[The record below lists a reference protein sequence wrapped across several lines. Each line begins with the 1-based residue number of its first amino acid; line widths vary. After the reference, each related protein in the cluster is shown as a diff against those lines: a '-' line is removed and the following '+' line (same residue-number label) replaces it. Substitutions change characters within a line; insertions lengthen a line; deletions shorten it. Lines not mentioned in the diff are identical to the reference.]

1 MVHRTL
7 LWGMTALAVTTSAE
21 AQATFGDIESVV
33 ERGIVEGIYPG
44 AVVVIGRADRV
55 LYARGFG
62 HYTWDSTSLRPSPD
76 TTLWDI
82 ASISKVVGTTSS
94 MMLLVER
101 GHVNLDAPVSRYLPR
116 FQGPNKDQVTVRM
129 LLDHTSG
136 LPSYVQFFK
145 RTREREQAIGL
156 LYEVPLRRRPGTRAV
171 YSDLNALLLGLL
183 IETVTVESLEA
194 FAAREVFESL
204 GMTQTLYRPPRAD
217 RSRAVPTG
225 VWRGHPIG
233 GQVNDQNAVVFGGA
247 AGHAG
252 IFSTGMDLARYA
264 QLWLNQG
271 LLSGKRFVDALTIQR
286 FLERRPEAG
295 SRLLGWDTPEPTP
308 TRLSVFGNLLSDKAY
323 GHTGWTGTELWIDP
337 ARKVFLVF
345 LTNRSFNPKV
355 RRSISE
361 LRAIRSALSDAVVR
375 AVPGACEAVSQP
387 AC

>member
-1 MVHRTL
+1 MVHHTVL
-7 LWGMTALAVTTSAE
+7 LGLAALMATASAQ
-21 AQATFGDIESVV
+21 AQATFGHIESVI
-33 ERGIVEGIYPG
+33 ERGIAQGIYPG
-44 AVVVIGRADRV
+44 AVVVIGRPDRV

-62 HYTWDSTSLRPSPD
+62 HYTWDSTSPTPSPD
-76 TTLWDI
+76 TSLWDI
-82 ASISKVVGTTSS
+82 ASISKVVGSTSS

-101 GHVNLDAPVSRYLPR
+101 GRVDLNAAVSRYLPR
-116 FQGPNKDQVTVRM
+116 FEGPDKDQVTVRM

-136 LPSYVQFFK
+136 LGSYVPFFK
-145 RTREREQAIGL
+145 RTREREQAVRL
-156 LYEVPLRRRPGTRAV
+156 LYQEPLRRQPGTRAV

-183 IETVTVESLEA
+183 IETVTGESLDT
-194 FAAREVFESL
+194 FAARDVFAPL
-204 GMTQTLYRPPRAD
+204 GMTHTLYRPLRAD

-225 VWRGHPIG
+225 VWRGHPVG
-233 GQVNDQNAVVFGGA
+233 GKVNDQNAVVFGGA

-264 QLWLNQG
+264 QMWLNQG
-271 LLSGKRFVDALTIQR
+271 LLSGRRFVGALTIRR

-308 TRLSVFGNLLSDKAY
+308 TRLSVFGNLLSDQAY
-323 GHTGWTGTELWIDP
+323 GHTGWTGTTMWIDP
-337 ARKVFLVF
+337 TRKLFLVF